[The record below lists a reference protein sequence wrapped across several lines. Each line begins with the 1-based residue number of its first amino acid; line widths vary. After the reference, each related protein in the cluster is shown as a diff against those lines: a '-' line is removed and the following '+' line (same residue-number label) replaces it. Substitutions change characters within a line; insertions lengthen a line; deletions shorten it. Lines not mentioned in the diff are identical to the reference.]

1 MLVSEMRSVG
11 NKGCLRHT
19 LAAATL
25 GRVHTYLI
33 PQVTP
38 HATHGA
44 CDPRCVH
51 LFSTCASFGV
61 QQGSFDQA
69 NEGFESLELLT
80 VQCLG

>member
-1 MLVSEMRSVG
+1 MLMSEMRSVG

-44 CDPRCVH
+44 FTSFQPVLH
-51 LFSTCASFGV
+51 LVSSRGP
-61 QQGSFDQA
+61 
-69 NEGFESLELLT
+69 LT
-80 VQCLG
+80 RPTRALNRSNC